1 MITSS
6 LDGNS
11 CRSRLGAHAQ
21 NATVQWVYQLGLLHK
36 GKSIDSFQ
44 TALFCFLM
52 DGYTEFPLNKFLVV
66 QNYKIS
72 LNKTLKLF
80 ATILSECYW

>member
-1 MITSS
+1 MVTSS

-11 CRSRLGAHAQ
+11 CRPHLGAHAQ
-21 NATVQWVYQLGLLHK
+21 QATVKRVNQLGLLHE

-52 DGYTEFPLNKFLVV
+52 DGCTEFPLDKFLVV
-66 QNYKIS
+66 QNFNISSNKI
-72 LNKTLKLF
+72 LKRF
-80 ATILSECYW
+80 AIILSECYW